1 MEITGRITKDAVVN
15 PIKGEREVV
24 NFSIAVNDSYKIKGS
39 NEIKKVTTYFNC
51 AYWVSSSIAKY
62 LTKGTLV
69 ELYGR
74 IGVNA
79 YTNVQGE
86 AKASLTF
93 HVNNI
98 RLLGKAKYSE
108 AMTEEKEQVQQNNI
122 TEPSGDLPF

>member
-1 MEITGRITKDAVVN
+1 MEITGRITKDAIVN
-15 PIKGEREVV
+15 PIQSEREVV
-24 NFSIAVNDSYKIKGS
+24 NFSIAVNDSYKQKGS

-51 AYWVSSSIAKY
+51 AYWINSSIAKH

-79 YTNVQGE
+79 YTNMQGE

-93 HVNNI
+93 HVHNI
-98 RLLGKAKYSE
+98 KLLGKAKYSE
-108 AMTEEKEQVQQNNI
+108 AMADTNESLQQANI
-122 TEPSGDLPF
+122 SEPSDDLPF